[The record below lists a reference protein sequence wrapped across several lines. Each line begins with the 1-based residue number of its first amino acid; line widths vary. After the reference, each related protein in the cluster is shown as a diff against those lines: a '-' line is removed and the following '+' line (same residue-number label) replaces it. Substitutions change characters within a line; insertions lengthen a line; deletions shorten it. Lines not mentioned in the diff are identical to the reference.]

1 MIKATGFSRRY
12 GATLAVDNISFEI
25 GKGRIAGFLGPN
37 GAGKTTTIKA
47 FTGTLAPTAGKLSV
61 GGLDTETDPLA
72 VKAITGYLPENNP
85 LYEDMETADYLLYN
99 GAVRGLRGEQLNKAV
114 KSAVLRCGLGDAI
127 GKDIGELSKGFRQRV
142 GLANAIV
149 HNPDVLF
156 LDEPTGGLDPNQADG
171 VRALIRE
178 LGREK
183 TILFSTHMLDE
194 ARRLCDDLVIISR
207 GRLATCGP
215 AEQVLR
221 QGENFEITLSAA
233 ASAEA
238 VTAVLSALPGV
249 TDCTSSEE
257 GGELRFALVASK
269 TDLRPSIYAAAVKNG
284 WPVLEIRKAASSLED
299 IFRSLTL

>member
-1 MIKATGFSRRY
+1 MIKATGFTRRY
-12 GATLAVDNISFEI
+12 GPTLAVDNISFEI

-37 GAGKTTTIKA
+37 GAGKTTTIKT

-127 GKDIGELSKGFRQRV
+127 GKNIGELSKGFRQRV
-142 GLANAIV
+142 GLANALV
-149 HNPDVLF
+149 HDPAVLF

-207 GRLATCGP
+207 GRLAACGP
-215 AEQVLR
+215 TEEVLR
-221 QGENFEITLSAA
+221 QGESVELTLAGQADTSAVA
-233 ASAEA
+233 
-238 VTAVLSALPGV
+238 AVLSALPGV
-249 TDCTSSEE
+249 TACAQSRES
-257 GGELRFALVASK
+257 GELRFTLTAEK
-269 TDLRPSIYAAAVKNG
+269 TDLRPAVYTAAVKHG